1 MSSSQFKDAIKVEV
15 VPHDPA
21 WREDFEAESQQI
33 ASAMG
38 ENIITIHHIGS
49 TAIPGIYAKPI
60 IDFLIEVK
68 DIAKTDEQSA
78 VMEAIGYEAM
88 GEFGLPG
95 RRYFRKN
102 RSPGIRTHNI
112 HTYEVGSP
120 EITRHLA
127 FRDYMIAHPEAA
139 QQYSELKRELAKK
152 YPQDIEGYM
161 DGKDGFV
168 KTMEKKALE
177 WQTMMQT
184 HQDLLAK
191 AYAAFNVRDID
202 AVLAVMHPDVEWANG
217 MEGGHVHGHE
227 AVRDYWTRQWSLM
240 NPHVEPERFQ
250 QDETGRMV
258 VDVHQVVRDLDGNV
272 IVDQMV
278 QHVYIIENDLIRRM
292 DIQES

>member
-1 MSSSQFKDAIKVEV
+1 
-15 VPHDPA
+15 
-21 WREDFEAESQQI
+21 
-33 ASAMG
+33 
-38 ENIITIHHIGS
+38 
-49 TAIPGIYAKPI
+49 
-60 IDFLIEVK
+60 
-68 DIAKTDEQSA
+68 
-78 VMEAIGYEAM
+78 
-88 GEFGLPG
+88 
-95 RRYFRKN
+95 
-102 RSPGIRTHNI
+102 
-112 HTYEVGSP
+112 
-120 EITRHLA
+120 
-127 FRDYMIAHPEAA
+127 
-139 QQYSELKRELAKK
+139 
-152 YPQDIEGYM
+152 
-161 DGKDGFV
+161 
-168 KTMEKKALE
+168 
-177 WQTMMQT
+177 MMQT